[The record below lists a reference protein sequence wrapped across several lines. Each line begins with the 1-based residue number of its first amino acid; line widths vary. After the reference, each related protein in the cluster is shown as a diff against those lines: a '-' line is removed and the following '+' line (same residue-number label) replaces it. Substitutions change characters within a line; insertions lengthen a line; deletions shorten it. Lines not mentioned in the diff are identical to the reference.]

1 MVGGGRVVALKS
13 GTRFVLNTYLPG
25 NFKLI
30 LLIGCKV
37 EDFEKIGKIWLQV
50 CAKIAEEFEQGLLE
64 EN

>member
-1 MVGGGRVVALKS
+1 MAVGGHVVALKS
-13 GTRFVLNTYLPG
+13 GTRFVLNTSRPG
-25 NFKLI
+25 TTGLI